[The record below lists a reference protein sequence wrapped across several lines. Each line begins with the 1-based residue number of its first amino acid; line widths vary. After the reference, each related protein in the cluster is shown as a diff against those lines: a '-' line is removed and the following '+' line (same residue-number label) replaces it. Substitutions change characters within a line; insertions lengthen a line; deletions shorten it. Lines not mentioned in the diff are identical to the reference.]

1 LKTKN
6 IKTAI
11 KPIAV
16 TENLEN
22 NTLLIEKMNDLL
34 IKKTIAFFEDSFR
47 TEPQKIVLSPGRI
60 NIIGEHIDYNDGYVL
75 PAAIDKIICFAFE
88 KSNSNTS
95 KIIAIDLD
103 DSFEIEVADAMELTE
118 NVWTNY
124 IRGVINQLKIK
135 GFKFDGFNCVFSS
148 NIPVGSG
155 LSSSAALEC
164 GFLYGINELFDLKIK
179 PVDIALMGQSAE
191 HWVGINCGIMDQFSS
206 VMGQENKVIKIDCRT
221 LEYEYHNAD
230 FNDYSLILFDSNVKH
245 SLMTSAY
252 NERRQQCEEGIAIIK
267 SNFPEITSFRDCNE
281 QHVLGLQQVMSAN
294 VFKRCLFVVKE
305 IKRVTQA
312 CDALDKGDIETLGK
326 LMFETHQGL
335 SVDYEVSCA
344 ELDMIVD
351 TLKKEDAVVGSRL
364 MGGGFGGCTINLI
377 KKGHEERIKQQLSAL
392 YLETF
397 GIELKIYDVKIGN
410 GTSLY
415 IA

>member
-1 LKTKN
+1 
-6 IKTAI
+6 
-11 KPIAV
+11 
-16 TENLEN
+16 
-22 NTLLIEKMNDLL
+22 MNDIL
-34 IKKTIAFFEDSFR
+34 ITKTIAFFQESFGA
-47 TEPQKIVLSPGRI
+47 EPQKIVLSPGRI

-88 KSNSNTS
+88 KSNSNMS
-95 KIIAIDLD
+95 KIMAMDLD
-103 DSFEIEVADAMELTE
+103 DEFEIDVTASMELTD

-124 IRGVINQLKIK
+124 IRGVVNQLKIN
-135 GFKFDGFNCVFSS
+135 GFEFEGFNCVFSS

-164 GFLYGINELFDLKIK
+164 GFLFGINELFNLNIK
-179 PVDIALMGQSAE
+179 PIDIALMGQKAE

-221 LEYEYHNAD
+221 LEYEYHDAN

-267 SNFPEITSFRDCNE
+267 KNYPKINSFRDCTEN
-281 QHVLGLQQVMSAN
+281 QVNSLKDKMSAA
-294 VFKRCLFVVKE
+294 VFKRSLFVVKE
-305 IKRVTQA
+305 INRVVQA
-312 CDALDKGDIETLGK
+312 CKALDNGNIETLGR
-326 LMFETHQGL
+326 LMFETHEGL

-351 TLKKEDAVVGSRL
+351 TLKKEEAVVGSRL

-377 KKGHEERIKQQLSAL
+377 KKGHEEGVKKKLSAL
-392 YLETF
+392 YFDTF

-415 IA
+415 NNN

>member
-1 LKTKN
+1 MN
-6 IKTAI
+6 AI
-11 KPIAV
+11 
-16 TENLEN
+16 
-22 NTLLIEKMNDLL
+22 L
-34 IKKTIAFFEDSFR
+34 IKNTSRFFQETFGTTAEKT
-47 TEPQKIVLSPGRI
+47 VLSPGRI

-88 KSNSNTS
+88 KNNSNQS
-95 KIIAIDLD
+95 RIIAIDLND
-103 DSFEIEVADAMELTE
+103 EFEINLADPIELTD
-118 NVWTNY
+118 NMWTNY
-124 IRGVINQLKIK
+124 LRGVLKQLKLK
-135 GFKFDGFNCVFSS
+135 GFKVEGFNCVFSS
-148 NIPVGSG
+148 TIPVGSG

-164 GFLYGINELFDLKIK
+164 GFLFGLNELFNLNIK

-206 VMGQENKVIKIDCRT
+206 VMGLENKVIKIDCRT

-245 SLMTSAY
+245 TLMTSAY
-252 NERRQQCEEGIAIIK
+252 NERREQCEEGIAIVTN
-267 SNFPEITSFRDCNE
+267 NFPEITSFRNCTE
-281 QHVLGLQQVMSAN
+281 QHIIELKDVMSAA
-294 VFKRCLFVVKE
+294 VYKRSLYVVKE
-305 IKRVTQA
+305 INRVILA

-326 LMFETHQGL
+326 LMFETHEGL
-335 SVDYEVSCA
+335 STDYEVSCA

-351 TLKKEDAVVGSRL
+351 TLKKEEAVIGSRL

-377 KKGHEERIKQQLSAL
+377 KKGHEDRIKKQLSAL
-392 YLETF
+392 YFDTF

-415 IA
+415 KNN

>member
-1 LKTKN
+1 
-6 IKTAI
+6 
-11 KPIAV
+11 
-16 TENLEN
+16 
-22 NTLLIEKMNDLL
+22 MNDIL
-34 IKKTIAFFEDSFR
+34 IHKTTDFFQQTFGS
-47 TEPQKIVLSPGRI
+47 EPSKTVLSPGRI

-88 KSNSNTS
+88 KNNSDTA
-95 KIIAIDLD
+95 KIVAIDLND
-103 DSFEIEVADAMELTE
+103 EFEVCINEDQKQTDS
-118 NVWTNY
+118 VWTNY
-124 IRGVINQLKIK
+124 LRGVLNQLKMN
-135 GFKFDGFNCVFSS
+135 GYSVEGFNCVFSS

-164 GFLYGINELFDLKIK
+164 GFLFGLNELFDLKIRTI
-179 PVDIALMGQSAE
+179 DIALMGQKAE

-206 VMGQENKVIKIDCRT
+206 VMGLENKVMKIDCRT

-252 NERRQQCEEGIAIIK
+252 NERREQCEEGIAIVK

-281 QHVLGLQQVMSAN
+281 QHVLELQHVMSAN
-294 VFKRCLFVVKE
+294 VYKRCLFVVKE

-326 LMFETHQGL
+326 LMFETHEGL
-335 SVDYEVSCA
+335 SLDYEVSCA
-344 ELDMIVD
+344 ELDFLVH
-351 TLKKEDAVVGSRL
+351 TVKEDKSVIGSRL

-377 KKGHEERIKQQLSAL
+377 KKGQEERIKQQLSTL
-392 YLETF
+392 YLDKF

-415 IA
+415 IAK